1 MLDDSVMR
9 RNDALHRM
17 MRFAR
22 VIVADGEVSDAEA
35 EGFRSWIDAHPEV
48 RGLPAVDEIVGILDN
63 FLADGRLSEENRAA
77 LLEIFARFGG

>member
-9 RNDALHRM
+9 RNDALQRM

-35 EGFRSWIDAHPEV
+35 EGFRAWIESHPEV
-48 RGLPAVDEIVGILDN
+48 RGLQPVDEIVGILDN
-63 FLADGRLSEENRAA
+63 FLVDGSLSEEDRAE
-77 LLEIFARFGG
+77 LMVILARFGG